1 MLNEELI
8 DKKDLVIA
16 KLKLKINRLEEAIK
30 DFKAYDKERRVFRR
44 KYRGGRT
51 GLQGYDEKGR

>member
-16 KLKLKINRLEEAIK
+16 KLKLKINKRIKWWDREIKKKIKRNGAI
-30 DFKAYDKERRVFRR
+30 
-44 KYRGGRT
+44 
-51 GLQGYDEKGR
+51 L